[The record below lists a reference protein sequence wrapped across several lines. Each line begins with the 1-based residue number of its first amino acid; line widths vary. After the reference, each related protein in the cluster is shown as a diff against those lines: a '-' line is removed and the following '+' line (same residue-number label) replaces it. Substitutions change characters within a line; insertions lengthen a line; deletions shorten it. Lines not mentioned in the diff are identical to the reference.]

1 MLSLLILLLFV
12 YIYILIYLYVCRVG
26 IQNYYKKQNKNKK
39 GHNYEGLLAYV
50 FIYTCLSSNSIYNDM
65 CGIYGLFSNL

>member
-1 MLSLLILLLFV
+1 M
-12 YIYILIYLYVCRVG
+12 CRVG